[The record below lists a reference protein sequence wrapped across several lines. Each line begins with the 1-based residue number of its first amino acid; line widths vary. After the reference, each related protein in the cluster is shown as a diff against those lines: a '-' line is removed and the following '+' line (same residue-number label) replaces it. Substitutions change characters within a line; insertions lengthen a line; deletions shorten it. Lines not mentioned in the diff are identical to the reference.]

1 MVALTKAEKK
11 QIIPAYNKEVPKEKR
26 TIQYYLTFKKY
37 AVDNPDEFRE
47 LLKSYGTRSKIHAMA
62 QKNP

>member
-37 AVDNPDEFRE
+37 AIDNPDEFRE
-47 LLKSYGTRSKIHAMA
+47 LLKSYGT
-62 QKNP
+62 